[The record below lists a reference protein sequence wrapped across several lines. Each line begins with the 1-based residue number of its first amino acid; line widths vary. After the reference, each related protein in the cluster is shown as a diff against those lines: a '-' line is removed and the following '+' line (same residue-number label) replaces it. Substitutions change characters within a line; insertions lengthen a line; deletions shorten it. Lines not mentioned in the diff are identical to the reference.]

1 MEKKKINYGVIG
13 VGHIGKYHIQ
23 QIQNIK
29 KVNLVGVF
37 DINLTL
43 GKSVAKE
50 FNTTAFVKLI
60 DLLVECDAVSIAT
73 PAFSHYEIANVSLMN
88 TCHVFLEKPI
98 TTSVD
103 HAKKLILLSEEKKLL
118 IQVGHIERFNPALVD
133 FVQKNRF
140 FQPSFIEAHRLAPFN
155 IRGTD
160 TDVILDLMI
169 HDIDLILDLMQSPV
183 LSVEASGVS
192 VLSETLDLV
201 NARITF
207 QNQSVANL
215 TASRISDKPLRKLRL
230 FKEKEYV
237 SIDLQNHTY
246 SQYKVENQKNKA
258 VKKRSVFELNNNV
271 VTLQKYQAKKTNA
284 LYEELLSFINSIQ
297 TSQKISVT
305 AKDGKNAIEVAL
317 LIKDKV
323 YENK

>member
-37 DINLTL
+37 DINLPL

-60 DLLVECDAVSIAT
+60 DLLVECDAVSIST
-73 PAFSHYEIANVSLMN
+73 PAFSHYEIARASLMN

-133 FVQKNRF
+133 FVQKNSF

-155 IRGTD
+155 IRGID

-169 HDIDLILDLMQSPV
+169 HDIDLILNLVQFPV

-207 QNQSVANL
+207 QNQCVANL

-237 SIDLQNHTY
+237 SIDLQNHAY

-258 VKKRSVFELNNNV
+258 VKKSSVFELNNNV

-305 AKDGKNAIEVAL
+305 ANDGKNAIEVAL
-317 LIKDKV
+317 LIKDKI

>member
-1 MEKKKINYGVIG
+1 MEKKEINYGVIG

-23 QIQNIK
+23 QIQNID

-37 DINLTL
+37 DLNQTQ
-43 GKSVAKE
+43 GESVAKE
-50 FNTTAFVKLI
+50 FKTTAFVNLI

-73 PAFSHYEIANVSLMN
+73 PAFSHYKIAKTSLLN
-88 TCHVFLEKPI
+88 RCHVFLEKPI
-98 TTSVD
+98 TTSIE
-103 HAKKLILLSEEKKLL
+103 HAKKLIVLSEKVSLL
-118 IQVGHIERFNPALVD
+118 VQIGHIERFNPALVE
-133 FVQKNRF
+133 FMQKNNYF
-140 FQPSFIEAHRLAPFN
+140 KPSFIEAHRLAPFN

-183 LSVEASGVS
+183 FNIEASGVS
-192 VLSETLDLV
+192 VLSDTLDLV
-201 NARITF
+201 SARITF
-207 QNQSVANL
+207 QNKSVANL

-237 SIDLQNHTY
+237 SINLQNHTY
-246 SQYKVENQKNKA
+246 SQYKVENQHNNVA
-258 VKKRSVFELNNNV
+258 TRHSVFKLNNNV
-271 VTLQKYQAKKTNA
+271 VTLQKHRAKKTNA

-317 LIKDKV
+317 LIKEKV
-323 YENK
+323 DENK